1 MGDYQRVIDN
11 LIKLIRIVDPTKEI
25 GNIEGIHDKF
35 DYNKFWYD
43 TEEFAAENTHYIL
56 FIDPINDIAMD
67 SVEAV
72 LSLPWSIIVDFDG
85 REVNGKVYKE
95 VLANSNAQ
103 MCNIVDVKK
112 QGISEVTFRLKAPV
126 YISMEKG
133 VAPRRFADWKRKD
146 KNNFEYFIG
155 KSKTLEKDKA
165 MRDLVILQVIC

>member
-1 MGDYQRVIDN
+1 M
-11 LIKLIRIVDPTKEI
+11 
-25 GNIEGIHDKF
+25 
-35 DYNKFWYD
+35 
-43 TEEFAAENTHYIL
+43 

-165 MRDLVILQVIC
+165 IVVIAKGKDKTTDLFLEKIIDEYGVDNVRIIFWREVLVMMK